1 MKLRNTLIPFLIISI
16 SLAVSAQTINFK
28 IVETSDV
35 HGAIFPYDLKNDRER
50 NHSLAQVTSFL
61 KEQRE
66 KDDQVLILLDNGDIL
81 QGDPAV
87 YYYNFEKAD
96 TIHLYADVM
105 NFMKYDAATV
115 GNHDIETGHPVY
127 DKFNKELNFPW
138 LAANAVD
145 EKTGEPYFK
154 PYTVIKREGIK
165 IVVLGLIT
173 PAIPNWLPPKI
184 WEGIYFEDM
193 LVSAEKWVKKIR
205 GEEQPDLLIGLFHSG
220 IDYTYNDQTKETEK
234 NENAAQLVAEQVR
247 GFDIVFVGHDHAQW
261 NFKTENSAGD
271 SVLILGPTSGART
284 IAVAELKLNYNKMCD
299 LWEIEK
305 LEGSIVNTKDYSPD
319 TEFMKQF
326 SPAFYEAKEYVN
338 RPIGKFTKTI
348 SAKESLFGPSEF
360 VDLIH
365 AIQLELTDADVSFV
379 SPLSFNAEIKEGD
392 VYVKDMFNLYRY
404 ENLLYT
410 MELTGKEIDG
420 YLEFSYANWFNKM
433 KSEDD
438 HLLKFKKDE
447 EGNILYSERSQSPQ
461 LEERYYNYSSAEGIN
476 YAIDVTKPAGERV
489 TISSF
494 YNGEQFDLNKTYKVA
509 VNSYRGNGGGGHL
522 TIGAG
527 IPKDELANR
536 IVNSTE
542 KDLRYY
548 LMKWIENEK
557 IVEPKIIDNWKVVPE
572 SFWENGKKKDYKIL
586 FE

>member
-66 KDDQVLILLDNGDIL
+66 KDDHVLILLDNGDIL

>member
-66 KDDQVLILLDNGDIL
+66 KDDHVLILLDNGDIL

-234 NENAAQLVAEQVR
+234 NENAARLVAEQVR